1 MEWLK
6 GSRGMLVILGPP
18 GVGKTYA
25 CAALYN
31 FMEEMFPHVSKR
43 YWKEADLFA
52 RIRKDMTVLEGDY
65 AENMTFLTD
74 DMFVLLDD
82 LESTGITDWRKEAL
96 FTFIDARYNSKK
108 PTVISSNL
116 TPGLINEKL
125 GERFHSR
132 IMAAENVIIEIRGQD
147 LRKEGL

>member
-1 MEWLK
+1 M
-6 GSRGMLVILGPP
+6 GSHMLVLLGPP
-18 GVGKTYA
+18 GVGKTYI
-25 CAALYN
+25 CAALLN
-31 FMEEMFPHVSKR
+31 FIGDKFPDITKR
-43 YWKEADLFA
+43 YWKEADLFS

-65 AENMTFLTD
+65 AENMSFLTD
-74 DMFVLLDD
+74 DTFILLDD

-96 FTFIDARYNSKK
+96 FTFIDSRYNSKK

-132 IMAAENVIIEIRGQD
+132 IMAIENVIIEIRGQD

>member
-1 MEWLK
+1 M
-6 GSRGMLVILGPP
+6 GSNILVLLGPP
-18 GVGKTYA
+18 GVGKTYI

-31 FMEEMFPHVSKR
+31 FMEDKFPHIAKR
-43 YWKEADLFA
+43 YWKESELFA
-52 RIRKDMTVLEGDY
+52 RIRRDMSILEGDY
-65 AENMTFLTD
+65 AENVKFLTD
-74 DMFVLLDD
+74 DLFIILDD
-82 LESTGITDWRKEAL
+82 VESTGITDWRKEAL

-116 TPGLINEKL
+116 SPGLINEKL

-132 IMAAENVIIEIRGQD
+132 IMAVENAIIEIRGQD